1 MSAKD
6 DKSNDTAWYFGNIS
20 LKESE
25 GLLLKYGEEGDYIVR
40 ESSYVSLQFEKKLEI
55 LFLPFADYCEGNFL
69 TNKVILGC
77 SSTFK

>member
-1 MSAKD
+1 MSGKD

-40 ESSYVSLQFEKKLEI
+40 ESSYVSLQFEKKIRDLI
-55 LFLPFADYCEGNFL
+55 
-69 TNKVILGC
+69 
-77 SSTFK
+77 STFCQTTVKLVFVKLVGLNF

>member
-6 DKSNDTAWYFGNIS
+6 DKSNDTAWYFDNIS

-40 ESSYVSLQFEKKLEI
+40 ESSYVSVQFEKKIRDLI
-55 LFLPFADYCEGNFL
+55 
-69 TNKVILGC
+69 
-77 SSTFK
+77 STFRRLL